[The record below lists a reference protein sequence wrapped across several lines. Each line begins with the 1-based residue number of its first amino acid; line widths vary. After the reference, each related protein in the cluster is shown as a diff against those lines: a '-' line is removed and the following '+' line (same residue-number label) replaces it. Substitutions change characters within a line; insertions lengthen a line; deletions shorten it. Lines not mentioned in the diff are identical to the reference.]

1 MRRMK
6 AASAFYF
13 IAIMFLGMGLIFFG
27 IGAMG
32 FINPDFLGDMSAK
45 DRTVFLAVFMGI
57 GGLFALVGLIWLII
71 LLMKR
76 AGNKRLMTEGYKLEG
91 TVTNVEMNMNIAING
106 RHPYKLECRVNNPY
120 DGNVYLYS
128 SANITDDVSHLIGQT
143 VMVYVDRNNPKKY
156 YVDVQEFINRQM
168 YGNNII
174 DFRR

>member
-6 AASAFYF
+6 TSFAFYF

-32 FINPDFLGDMSAK
+32 FINPDFLDGMSSK
-45 DRTVFLAVFMGI
+45 DQTVFLSIFMGI
-57 GGLFALVGLIWLII
+57 GGLFALIGLIWLII
-71 LLMKR
+71 LLAKG

-91 TVTNVEMNMNIAING
+91 TVVNATMNSNVRING
-106 RHPYKLECRVNNPY
+106 IHPFKLECRVNNPY
-120 DGNVYLYS
+120 DGNIYLYS

-143 VMVYVDRNNPKKY
+143 VNVYVDKNNPKKY
-156 YVDVQEFINRQM
+156 YVDAYELINRDM
-168 YGNNII
+168 VENNII